1 MWEAYAMVAQWE
13 SLVEGSVPCEREVA
27 GSNPAY
33 RFLCGRHTQRWRSG
47 KVLLSMVEG
56 SVPCEREVAGSNPA
70 YRFLCGRHTQRWRS
84 GKVLLSMVE
93 GSVRISTL
101 FQTTFPKIHPCQLIH
116 TVSVE
121 VVFKTLPMHV
131 LRVCEKILPAK
142 ACSCSLHPI

>member
-56 SVPCEREVAGSNPA
+56 SV
-70 YRFLCGRHTQRWRS
+70 
-84 GKVLLSMVE
+84 
-93 GSVRISTL
+93 RISTL
-101 FQTTFPKIHPCQLIH
+101 FQSTLPKIHPCQLIH

-131 LRVCEKILPAK
+131 LWVCEKILPAK

>member
-70 YRFLCGRHTQRWRS
+70 YRFLSGRHTPWWRS
-84 GKVLLSMVE
+84 GSAWWKVLCLVNERSQ
-93 GSVRISTL
+93 VRI
-101 FQTTFPKIHPCQLIH
+101 QH
-116 TVSVE
+116 TVFYVGGIRNGG
-121 VVFKTLPMHV
+121 VVVRF
-131 LRVCEKILPAK
+131 C
-142 ACSCSLHPI
+142 